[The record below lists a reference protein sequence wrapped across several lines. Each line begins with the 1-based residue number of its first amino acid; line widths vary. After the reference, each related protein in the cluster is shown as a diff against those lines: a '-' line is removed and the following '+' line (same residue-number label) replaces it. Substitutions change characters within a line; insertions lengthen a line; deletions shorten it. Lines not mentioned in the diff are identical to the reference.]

1 MLTKQSQVIPKK
13 QSRENLVTAFIFL
26 AGVAFFSLASVYF
39 CLQTT
44 ETVAS
49 LEKRTLAEFPPLQ
62 SFRKNA
68 QKFLAAFESF
78 YNDRFA
84 FRLPLISEH
93 NLIAYTVFGASGSS
107 RVLVGKHGFLFSN
120 DPYHAE
126 TALNSLPFS
135 DDGLKLWA
143 RSLQAKRDYLAR
155 NGIQYLLILLP
166 EKSCIYSEN
175 LPAGWHRRPGPSRL
189 DRLQS
194 YLKAHTDV
202 DFVDAKSI
210 LLSHKNEST
219 PLFLRNDTHWNCL
232 GSFFVAQSALS
243 HLQQH
248 FPNVEPFRPS
258 ECKLM
263 EYQKQGGDLADQLAL
278 PTFFNEEN
286 YVMHLN
292 DQRARLDPTVK
303 LPVIQVRQREP
314 QAFVVADQ
322 RLPRGLLLGDSFM
335 SALAPYLADRMRFSE
350 IHWAHDFS
358 PDLLVSQKPEVVIE
372 EIVERHLLD
381 YPPDCIATLIKRSN
395 AQPETAPTTARS
407 ASSETSLAVVS
418 QVLPRKVPQ
427 GISKG
432 VARRAA
438 ETSPDTTQEAAR
450 EAAREAPREAAPG
463 ATLATFGQ
471 SFELKDLSARRHENT
486 LTLKLLWRSKVSQKL
501 DGSVNLWLLSD
512 KNKPL
517 CEFDFWLDR
526 YKKEVQA
533 GDEFVTTVEIP
544 ANELENATRIAMVTI
559 PWQKFALPVIAKNS
573 DMGNY
578 RLLLPLHEAEARE
591 EVNDRFVADSGSNI
605 AL

>member
-1 MLTKQSQVIPKK
+1 MLRKQSQVIPKK

-49 LEKRTLAEFPPLQ
+49 LEKRTLSEFPPLQ

-68 QKFLAAFESF
+68 QKFLTAFESF

-166 EKSCIYSEN
+166 EKSCIYSEY

-194 YLKAHTDV
+194 YLKANTDV

-210 LLSHKNEST
+210 LLSHKNGSP

-248 FPNVEPFRPS
+248 FPNIEPFRPS

-278 PTFFNEEN
+278 PTFFNEQN

-314 QAFVVADQ
+314 EAFVIADQ

-335 SALAPYLADRMRFSE
+335 SALAPYLADRMRFTE

-372 EIVERHLLD
+372 EIVERHLID
-381 YPPDCIATLIKRSN
+381 YPPDCIATLIKSSN
-395 AQPETAPTTARS
+395 AQPEPAPTAARS
-407 ASSETSLAVVS
+407 ASSETSLGAVS
-418 QVLPRKVPQ
+418 HGLPRKVPER
-427 GISKG
+427 IPDG

-438 ETSPDTTQEAAR
+438 ETSPDTTR
-450 EAAREAPREAAPG
+450 EAAREAVPG

-471 SFELKDLSARRHENT
+471 SFELKNLSARRHENT
-486 LTLKLLWRSKVSQKL
+486 LTLKLIWRSKVSQKL

-544 ANELENATRIAMVTI
+544 ANELGKATRIAMVTI
-559 PWQKFALPVIAKNS
+559 PWQKFALPVVAQNT

-578 RLLLPLHEAEARE
+578 RLLLPLRAAEERG
-591 EVNDRFVADSGSNI
+591 EVSDQFVADSGGKI